1 MKKFFSSGIFS
12 LASYASQ
19 VRRRSVFAILA
30 MLVGFA
36 VMAFLSYA
44 ILDKNVTVSSS
55 IMLVN
60 NLATDGSVAAEAQ
73 KAELTEEIAKDSVA
87 IVSSLDVVDR
97 AMTEAKIYMDTASFA
112 KGVRVTRIDD
122 SNALKITITYSDGV
136 KAANMANQLATIGSD
151 EIQRRF
157 TSPPVSATV
166 LDRAAAPS
174 TTASLVKAVTKG
186 FAGAILGMLFYLGF
200 LFYFQI
206 KDNFIRD
213 FKKFCA
219 SRGTALLGILPAG
232 EKGLDRRPGE
242 PVPESV
248 RILRTAVRHAA
259 GNDGKCLLI
268 CSTGPKEGR
277 STIASGLALAFSET
291 EERVLLID
299 ADMRS
304 AHIRSR
310 LRVDSVNGLSD
321 VLTARVSIDKA
332 VARVNEHLDV
342 ICSTSSFVENP
353 SALLDSTAMYAL
365 LDALRSKYDRILVDA
380 PNANSFADAC
390 SVSAACDGCILVGRY
405 EKTRV
410 DAADDAI
417 LKLQNSG
424 GKLIGL
430 IANAVPQIYRKKQ
443 TLEQ

>member
-12 LASYASQ
+12 FASYASQ
-19 VRRRSVFAILA
+19 VRRRSIFAILA
-30 MLVGFA
+30 MFVGFA

-44 ILDKNVTVSSS
+44 VLDKNVTVSSS

-60 NLATDGSVAAEAQ
+60 NLPTDGSVAAEAQ

-97 AMTEAKIYMDTASFA
+97 AMTEAKIFMDTASFA
-112 KGVRVTRIDD
+112 RGVTVKRIDD

-166 LDRAAAPS
+166 LDRASAPS
-174 TTASLVKAVTKG
+174 TTTAMVKAVTKG

-213 FKKFCA
+213 YKKYCA
-219 SRGTALLGILPAG
+219 SRNTVLLGVLPST
-232 EKGLDRRPGE
+232 EKPLDKRPGE
-242 PVPESV
+242 RMPESV
-248 RILRTAVRHAA
+248 RILRTAVKHAA

-277 STIASGLALAFSET
+277 SMIASGLALAFAET
-291 EERVLLID
+291 QDRVLLID

-332 VARVNEHLDV
+332 IAKVSDHLDV

-353 SALLDSTAMYAL
+353 SALLESTAMYAL
-365 LDALRSKYDRILVDA
+365 LDSLRPKYDRILVDA
-380 PNANSFADAC
+380 PNANNFADAC
-390 SVSAACDGCILVGRY
+390 AVGAACDACVLVARY
-405 EKTRV
+405 EKTRI

-424 GKLIGL
+424 AALLGL
-430 IANAVPQIYRKKQ
+430 IANDVPQTYRKKQ